1 MPRQVGN
8 TTLIDMTSSCMV
20 GTKGYFPPEYM
31 DGKYG
36 PKGDVYAY
44 GIVSGIKIYHILI
57 DIFCSLHLKLTLDNW
72 LIQKIVMILVWYD
85 QIYLHVV

>member
-1 MPRQVGN
+1 MPCQVGN
-8 TTLIDMTSSCMV
+8 TTLINMTSSCMV

-57 DIFCSLHLKLTLDNW
+57 DIFL
-72 LIQKIVMILVWYD
+72 
-85 QIYLHVV
+85 